1 MKTVLIAALLLA
13 AAPAFAHARLE
24 SSMPAKG
31 ASVKSPKT
39 ITLKFVEALEP
50 AFSGAELTDAT
61 GKTVQVPSA
70 VSGSSITLL
79 PFSLRPG
86 AYTVA
91 WHSVGHDT
99 HRVTGS
105 FSFTVIP

>member
-1 MKTVLIAALLLA
+1 MKTAIIAMLLLA
-13 AAPAFAHARLE
+13 APAFGHARLE
-24 SSMPAKG
+24 SSTPAKG

-39 ITLKFVEALEP
+39 ITLKFGEALEP
-50 AFSGAELTDAT
+50 AFSGAVLTAAD
-61 GKTVQVPSA
+61 GKTIAVPSA

-86 AYTVA
+86 AYTVT

-99 HRVTGS
+99 HPVTGS
-105 FSFTVIP
+105 FSFQVIP

>member
-1 MKTVLIAALLLA
+1 MKITIIVALLLA
-13 AAPAFAHARLE
+13 SAPAFAHARLE
-24 SSMPAKG
+24 SSTPAKG
-31 ASVKSPKT
+31 AHVKSPKA

-50 AFSGAELTDAT
+50 AFSGAELTDAA
-61 GKTVQVPSA
+61 GKTVKVPSA
-70 VSGSSITLL
+70 VGGSSITLL

-86 AYTVA
+86 AYTVT